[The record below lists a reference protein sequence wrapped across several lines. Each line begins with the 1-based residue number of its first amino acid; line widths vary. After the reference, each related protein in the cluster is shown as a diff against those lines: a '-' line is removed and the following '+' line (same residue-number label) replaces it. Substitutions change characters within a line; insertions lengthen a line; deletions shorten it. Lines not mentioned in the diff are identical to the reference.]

1 MTSNPPLIE
10 IDNVTFFHS
19 GREAAAEP
27 ALRGLSLS
35 IEAGEFVALIGAN
48 GSGKTTLA
56 RHMNA
61 LLLPT
66 QGNVRVVGM
75 DTRERRNW
83 PAIRTAVGMVF
94 QSPEDQLV
102 STTVEDD
109 TAFAA
114 ENAGLPPEEIRRRV
128 DEALR
133 AVEMWEERKR
143 PPHQLSAGQM
153 QRVALAGVL
162 AMRPRCIVFD
172 ETTAMLDPAGRRNV
186 MEMMQRLN
194 REGMTIVY
202 ITHYMQEA
210 LLAGRVVVLNRG
222 QVALD
227 GSPREVFS
235 DPQRLAG
242 LGLEL
247 PPLTAL
253 AEGLQDFFP
262 VVPVG
267 ALTPEELADAIPDPD
282 TIQRARRL
290 PAGAPQPAREA
301 VIEVGNLAYIYMKDT
316 PLAHTALE
324 DVTLTAG
331 RGAVHG
337 LIGATGSGKSTLLQH
352 FNGLLRPQ
360 SGSVRVAGCLL
371 NDPNVTVKQM
381 VQVVGL
387 VFQNPEAQFVE
398 QYIGDEIA
406 YGPRPLLEKPAL
418 RERVQWAMGL
428 VGLDFEQYK
437 DRLTYSLSGG
447 ERRKVAL
454 ASVLALQPQI
464 LVLDEPTAGLDPLS
478 RREVLRHLQ
487 DFQRDGMTLVLSSH
501 QMGDLARLTERVTV
515 LHEGRDVRTGTA
527 AEIFSEGQQLHDWG
541 LEAPIAVQVA
551 DRLRVRGWPV
561 PREAITTEGL
571 VAAMAGL
578 AAKEAAA

>member
-1 MTSNPPLIE
+1 MASNPPSVE
-10 IDNVTFFHS
+10 IDHLTFYHS
-19 GREAAAEP
+19 GREKAAEP
-27 ALRGLSLS
+27 ALRDLSLR
-35 IEAGEFVALIGAN
+35 IEPGEFVALVGAN
-48 GSGKTTLA
+48 GSGKTTLV
-56 RHMNA
+56 RHLNA

-66 QGNVRVVGM
+66 SGSVRVLGM
-75 DTRERRNW
+75 DTREQKNW
-83 PAIRTAVGMVF
+83 PAIRSSVGMVF

-109 TAFAA
+109 TAFGA
-114 ENAGLPPEEIRRRV
+114 ENAGLPSDEIRRRV

-133 AVEMWEERKR
+133 AVDMWAERKR
-143 PPHQLSAGQM
+143 PPHLLSAGQM

-172 ETTAMLDPAGRRNV
+172 ETTAQLDPAGRRNV
-186 MEMMQRLN
+186 IEMMQRLN
-194 REGMTIVY
+194 REGMTILY
-202 ITHYMQEA
+202 ITHFMQEA
-210 LLAGRVVVLNRG
+210 LLAHRVVVLSRG
-222 QVALD
+222 QVAMD
-227 GSPREVFS
+227 DVPRIVFS
-235 DPQRLAG
+235 DPQRLST

-253 AEGLQDFFP
+253 AEGLQSFFP
-262 VVPVG
+262 ALPAGV
-267 ALTPEELADAIPDPD
+267 LTPEELANAIPDP
-282 TIQRARRL
+282 TGAEMARRL
-290 PAGAPQPAREA
+290 PAAEAHPQRAVAIDVSHLEYVYMRE
-301 VIEVGNLAYIYMKDT
+301 T

-324 DVTLTAG
+324 DVTLSAG
-331 RGAVHG
+331 QGAVHG
-337 LIGATGSGKSTLLQH
+337 LIGATGSGKSTFLQH

-360 SGSVRVAGCLL
+360 KGSVEVAGHLL
-371 NDPNVTVKQM
+371 NDPKVTVKQM
-381 VQVVGL
+381 VQIVGL

-406 YGPRPLLEKPAL
+406 YGPRPLLSRQAL
-418 RERVQWAMGL
+418 RERVQWAMQW
-428 VGLDFEQYK
+428 VGLDFDLYK

-454 ASVLALQPQI
+454 ASVLALQPQV

-478 RREVLRHLQ
+478 RREVLRRLQ
-487 DFQRDGMTLVLSSH
+487 DFQRSGMTLVLSSH

-527 AEIFSEGQQLHDWG
+527 AEIFSEGQALHDWG

-551 DRLRVRGWPV
+551 DRLRARGWPV

-578 AAKEAAA
+578 TAKEAA

>member
-10 IDNVTFFHS
+10 IDHVTFYHTD
-19 GREAAAEP
+19 REKAAEP
-27 ALRGLSLS
+27 ALRDLSLCV
-35 IEAGEFVALIGAN
+35 EAGEFIALIGAN

-66 QGNVRVVGM
+66 SGNVRVMGL
-75 DTRERRNW
+75 DTREHKNW
-83 PAIRTAVGMVF
+83 PLVRTTVGMVF

-114 ENAGLPPEEIRRRV
+114 ENAGLPSDEIRRRV
-128 DEALR
+128 DDALR
-133 AVEMWEERKR
+133 AVDMWEERKR
-143 PPHQLSAGQM
+143 PPHLLSAGQM

-162 AMRPRCIVFD
+162 AMHPRCIIFD

-194 REGMTIVY
+194 REGMTILY

-210 LLAGRVVVLNRG
+210 LLAQRVVVLNAG
-222 QVALD
+222 KVALD
-227 GSPREVFS
+227 SDPRAVFS
-235 DPQRLAG
+235 DPRRLAEF
-242 LGLEL
+242 GLEL

-253 AEGLQDFFP
+253 AEGLEGLFP
-262 VVPVG
+262 GVPVG
-267 ALTPEELADAIPDPD
+267 ALTPAELADAIRDPD
-282 TIQRARRL
+282 EDEKARRL
-290 PAGAPQPAREA
+290 PAAVPHPQRETA
-301 VIEVGNLAYIYMKDT
+301 IDVHALAHTYMKDT

-324 DVTLTAG
+324 EVNLSAG

-360 SGSVRVAGCLL
+360 KGSVQVAGYSL
-371 NDPNVTVKQM
+371 NDPHVTVKQM

-406 YGPRPLLEKPAL
+406 YGPRPLLDRPAL
-418 RERVQWAMGL
+418 RERVQWAMRL

-437 DRLTYSLSGG
+437 DRLTYNLSGG

-487 DFQRDGMTLVLSSH
+487 NFQRQGMTLVLSSH

-515 LHEGRDVRTGTA
+515 LHQGRDVRTGSA
-527 AEIFSEGQQLHDWG
+527 AEIFSEGQALHDWG

-551 DRLRVRGWPV
+551 DRLRARGWPV
-561 PREAITTEGL
+561 PREAITTEEL
-571 VAAMAGL
+571 VAAMTGL
-578 AAKEAAA
+578 TTREAA

>member
-1 MTSNPPLIE
+1 
-10 IDNVTFFHS
+10 
-19 GREAAAEP
+19 
-27 ALRGLSLS
+27 
-35 IEAGEFVALIGAN
+35 
-48 GSGKTTLA
+48 
-56 RHMNA
+56 
-61 LLLPT
+61 
-66 QGNVRVVGM
+66 
-75 DTRERRNW
+75 
-83 PAIRTAVGMVF
+83 
-94 QSPEDQLV
+94 
-102 STTVEDD
+102 
-109 TAFAA
+109 
-114 ENAGLPPEEIRRRV
+114 
-128 DEALR
+128 
-133 AVEMWEERKR
+133 WEERKR
-143 PPHQLSAGQM
+143 PPHLLSAGQM

-194 REGMTIVY
+194 HEGMTIVY

-210 LLAGRVVVLNRG
+210 LLARRVVVLNQG
-222 QVALD
+222 QVAMD
-227 GSPREVFS
+227 SDPREVFS
-235 DPQRLAG
+235 DPQRLAAF
-242 LGLEL
+242 GLEL

-253 AEGLQDFFP
+253 AEGLRGLFP
-262 VVPVG
+262 GVPVG
-267 ALTPEELADAIPDPD
+267 ALTPEELAEAVPDPLEAERARQLP
-282 TIQRARRL
+282 TAEAHPQRAV
-290 PAGAPQPAREA
+290 A
-301 VIEVGNLAYIYMKDT
+301 IEVRGLGHTYMKDT
-316 PLAHTALE
+316 PLAHIALE

-331 RGAVHG
+331 QGAVHG

-360 SGSVRVAGCLL
+360 VGSVQVGGYSL

-406 YGPRPLLEKPAL
+406 YGPRPLLDRPAL
-418 RERVQWAMGL
+418 RERVQWAMQL
-428 VGLDFEQYK
+428 VGLDFELYK

-454 ASVLALQPQI
+454 ASMLALQPQI

-487 DFQRDGMTLVLSSH
+487 DFQQQGMTLVLSSH

-551 DRLRVRGWPV
+551 DRLRQRGWPV
-561 PREAITTEGL
+561 PREAIT
-571 VAAMAGL
+571 
-578 AAKEAAA
+578 

>member
-1 MTSNPPLIE
+1 MTSLPLIE
-10 IDNVTFFHS
+10 IDDVTFFHS
-19 GREAAAEP
+19 GREKAAEP
-27 ALRGLSLS
+27 ALRNLSLR
-35 IEAGEFVALIGAN
+35 IEAGDFIALIGAN

-66 QGNVRVVGM
+66 SGSVRVMGK
-75 DTRERRNW
+75 DTREQRHW
-83 PAIRTAVGMVF
+83 PDIRSTIGMVF

-114 ENAGLPPEEIRRRV
+114 ENAGLPSDEIRRRV
-128 DEALR
+128 DDALR
-133 AVEMWEERKR
+133 AVDMWEERKR
-143 PPHQLSAGQM
+143 PPHLLSAGQM

-162 AMRPRCIVFD
+162 AMHPRCIVFD

-186 MEMMQRLN
+186 MEMVQRLN
-194 REGMTIVY
+194 REGMTIIF

-210 LLAGRVVVLNRG
+210 LLARRVVVLSNG

-227 GSPREVFS
+227 DPPQAVFS
-235 DPQRLAG
+235 DPQRLAR

-253 AEGLQDFFP
+253 AEGLAKLFP
-262 VVPVG
+262 GVPVG
-267 ALTPEELADAIPDPD
+267 ALTPNQLAQAIPDPGESE
-282 TIQRARRL
+282 RSRRL
-290 PAGAPQPAREA
+290 PPAEQAPQREVA
-301 VIEVGNLAYIYMKDT
+301 IDIRNLAHTYMKGT

-324 DVTLTAG
+324 DVTLAAG

-360 SGSVRVAGCLL
+360 QGSVQVAGFSL
-371 NDPNVTVKQM
+371 NDPAVTVKQM

-406 YGPRPLLEKPAL
+406 YGPRPLLDRPTL
-418 RERVQWAMGL
+418 RERVQWAMQL
-428 VGLDFEQYK
+428 VGLDFEKYK

-478 RREVLRHLQ
+478 RREVLRHLR
-487 DFQRDGMTLVLSSH
+487 DFQLNGMTLVLSSH

-515 LHEGRDVRTGTA
+515 LHDGRDVRTGTA
-527 AEIFSEGQQLHDWG
+527 ADIFCEGQALHAWG

-551 DRLRVRGWPV
+551 DLLRERGWVV
-561 PREAITTEGL
+561 PREAITTEKL
-571 VAAMAGL
+571 VQAMAGL
-578 AAKEAAA
+578 TAREAA

>member
-1 MTSNPPLIE
+1 MTSQLPLIE
-10 IDNVTFFHS
+10 IDHLTFFHS
-19 GREAAAEP
+19 GREKSAEP
-27 ALRGLSLS
+27 ALRDLSLR

-56 RHMNA
+56 RHLNA

-66 QGNVRVVGM
+66 QGSVRVLGL
-75 DTRERRNW
+75 DTRERKNW
-83 PAIRTAVGMVF
+83 PVVRSNVGMVF
-94 QSPEDQLV
+94 QSAEDQLV

-114 ENAGLPPEEIRRRV
+114 ENAGLPSAEIRKRV

-143 PPHQLSAGQM
+143 PPHLLSAGQM

-186 MEMMQRLN
+186 MEMVQRLN

-210 LLAGRVVVLNRG
+210 LLAQRVVVLGHG
-222 QVALD
+222 QIALD

-235 DPQRLAG
+235 DPGRLAG

-253 AEGLQDFFP
+253 AEGLQGLFP
-262 VVPVG
+262 GAPVG

-282 TIQRARRL
+282 AAEKTRRL
-290 PAGAPQPAREA
+290 PAPEPHPQREA
-301 VIEVGNLAYIYMKDT
+301 AIAVRGLAYTYMKDT

-324 DVTLTAG
+324 DVNLSAG

-360 SGSVRVAGCLL
+360 KGSVQVAGHSL

-406 YGPRPLLEKPAL
+406 YGPRPLLERPAL
-418 RERVQWAMGL
+418 RERVQWAMQL
-428 VGLDFEQYK
+428 VGLDFEHYK

-487 DFQRDGMTLVLSSH
+487 NFQRQGMTLVLSSH

-527 AEIFSEGQQLHDWG
+527 AEIFCEGQALHDWG

-551 DRLRVRGWPV
+551 DRLRARGWPV
-561 PREAITTEGL
+561 PRQAITTEEL

-578 AAKEAAA
+578 TAREAA

>member
-1 MTSNPPLIE
+1 MTSLPVIE
-10 IDNVTFFHS
+10 IDHVTFFHS
-19 GREAAAEP
+19 GREKAAEP
-27 ALRGLSLS
+27 ALRNLSLRV
-35 IEAGEFVALIGAN
+35 EAGDFIALIGAN

-61 LLLPT
+61 LLLP
-66 QGNVRVVGM
+66 GSGSVSVLGM
-75 DTRERRNW
+75 DTREERHW
-83 PAIRTAVGMVF
+83 PDIRSAVGMVF

-102 STTVEDD
+102 AATVEDD

-114 ENAGLPPEEIRRRV
+114 ENAGLPSDEIRRRV

-133 AVEMWEERKR
+133 AVGMWDERKR
-143 PPHQLSAGQM
+143 PPHLLSAGQM

-186 MEMMQRLN
+186 MEMVQRLN
-194 REGMTIVY
+194 REGMTIIF

-210 LLAGRVVVLNRG
+210 LLARRVVVLSEG
-222 QVALD
+222 QVAMD
-227 GSPREVFS
+227 GEPREVFS
-235 DPQRLAG
+235 DPRRLAA

-253 AEGLQDFFP
+253 AEGLTDLFP
-262 VVPVG
+262 GVPVG
-267 ALTPEELADAIPDPD
+267 ALTPEELAQAIPDPLE
-282 TIQRARRL
+282 TERSRRL
-290 PAGAPQPAREA
+290 PAGEPDPQRETA
-301 VIEVGNLAYIYMKDT
+301 IDILNLGHIYMKDT

-360 SGSVRVAGCLL
+360 KGSVQVGGYSL
-371 NDPNVTVKQM
+371 NDPKVTVKQM
-381 VQVVGL
+381 VQMVGL

-406 YGPRPLLEKPAL
+406 YGPRPLLDRPAL
-418 RERVQWAMGL
+418 RERVQWAMNL
-428 VGLDFEQYK
+428 VGLDFDKYK
-437 DRLTYSLSGG
+437 DRLTYGLSGG

-464 LVLDEPTAGLDPLS
+464 LILDEPTAGLDPLS
-478 RREVLRHLQ
+478 RREMLRHLHE
-487 DFQRDGMTLVLSSH
+487 FQQNGMTLVLSSH

-515 LHEGRDVRTGTA
+515 LQEGRNVRTGSA
-527 AEIFSEGQQLHDWG
+527 AEIFSEGKTLHDWG

-551 DRLRVRGWPV
+551 DLLRARGWPV
-561 PREAITTEGL
+561 PLEAITTEKL
-571 VAAMAGL
+571 VAAMTGL
-578 AAKEAAA
+578 VAREAA

>member
-10 IDNVTFFHS
+10 IDKVTFFHS

-27 ALRGLSLS
+27 ALRGLSLR
-35 IEAGEFVALIGAN
+35 IQTGEFLALIGAN

-56 RHMNA
+56 RHLNA
-61 LLLPT
+61 LLVPT
-66 QGNVRVVGM
+66 QGSVRVLGM

-114 ENAGLPPEEIRRRV
+114 ENAGLPSEEIRRRV

-210 LLAGRVVVLNRG
+210 LLANRVVVLSRG

-253 AEGLQDFFP
+253 AEGLKELFP
-262 VVPVG
+262 GVPVG
-267 ALTPEELADAIPDPD
+267 ALTPEELADAIPDPNEM
-282 TIQRARRL
+282 QRSRRL
-290 PAGAPQPAREA
+290 PAAEARPQREEIIA
-301 VIEVGNLAYIYMKDT
+301 VRNLKYIYMKDT

-360 SGSVRVAGCLL
+360 HGSVRVAGLSL
-371 NDPNVTVKQM
+371 NDSNVTVKQM

-454 ASVLALQPQI
+454 ASVLAMQPQI

-487 DFQRDGMTLVLSSH
+487 DFQRGGMTLVLSSH

-551 DRLRVRGWPV
+551 DRLRKRGWPV

-571 VAAMAGL
+571 VAAMSGL
-578 AAKEAAA
+578 VTVEAA